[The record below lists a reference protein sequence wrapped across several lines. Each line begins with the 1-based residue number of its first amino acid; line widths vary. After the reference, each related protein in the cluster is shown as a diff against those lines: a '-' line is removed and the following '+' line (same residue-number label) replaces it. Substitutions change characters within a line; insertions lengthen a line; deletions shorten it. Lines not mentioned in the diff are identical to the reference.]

1 MKFKLVIFQGKGKE
15 ASKKNEK
22 KVGFSNHSMDATNG
36 TVKTKSNNYPDPT
49 DVIVEEIEDEEE
61 KKKEE
66 DDPSL
71 QVKDDG
77 HIMLVL
83 KVSTR
88 KKLLRKLHNFCGRSA
103 HNNTFISQ
111 S

>member
-1 MKFKLVIFQGKGKE
+1 MALFQGKGKE

-36 TVKTKSNNYPDPT
+36 SVKTKSNDYPDPT
-49 DVIVEEIEDEEE
+49 DVIVEEMEDEEE

-88 KKLLRKLHNFCGRSA
+88 KSHCRN
-103 HNNTFISQ
+103 
-111 S
+111 